1 MSAFSSRVEVSFD
14 QVSWLVQL
22 KNACQFTCNIYVFFN
37 NLRLVMKIYYFFRYS
52 HSGRSNDVDQTSHM
66 LTIATRDLFGELD
79 KSVKAVAPMQFW
91 MVCYLY
97 SLFKLISLTTF
108 YFSMK
113 HRKLL

>member
-1 MSAFSSRVEVSFD
+1 
-14 QVSWLVQL
+14 
-22 KNACQFTCNIYVFFN
+22 
-37 NLRLVMKIYYFFRYS
+37 MKIYYFFRYS

-108 YFSMK
+108 YISMK